1 MDSIKFSS
9 IDELY
14 NRLKPAFTL
23 KINDLKRKNI
33 KFISDKDI
41 WIYLS
46 KTKWSNTENLE
57 LCDMVNDILNIDENE
72 LISFTNNNLKN

>member
-1 MDSIKFSS
+1 MQTIKFSS

-23 KINDLKRKNI
+23 KINELKTKNI

-41 WIYLS
+41 WVYLS
-46 KTKWSNTENLE
+46 KTKWSSTTDLE

-72 LISFTNNNLKN
+72 LISFVNNNLKK